1 MILIKE
7 QELHDLI
14 GYIHN
19 LLDFID
25 VDDFEDTEN
34 KDTIDFGYKN
44 FVEPIIQKLEQQK
57 NNFYNGYAVTLKLNE
72 INPREIY
79 PSVIEK
85 EYVYH
90 KGFGFYKI
98 GIVANTKEEA
108 IKKAKNYLKEYK
120 EV

>member
-85 EYVYH
+85 RICVP
-90 KGFGFYKI
+90 
-98 GIVANTKEEA
+98 
-108 IKKAKNYLKEYK
+108 
-120 EV
+120 